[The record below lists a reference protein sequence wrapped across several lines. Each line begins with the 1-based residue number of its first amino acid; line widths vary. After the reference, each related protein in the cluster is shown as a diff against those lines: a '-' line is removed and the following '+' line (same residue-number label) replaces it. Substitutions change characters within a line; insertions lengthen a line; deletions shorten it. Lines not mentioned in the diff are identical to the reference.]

1 MVIRVAMRNHQLQSF
16 WTDHDDHFPD
26 GLFSWDTS
34 TQHET
39 IIFGSPERVRGQMSQ
54 LLEVSGCNYVIS
66 SFAWGSFTHQQT
78 LRSLRL
84 FIEEVMPAL
93 TGRSVPV
100 A

>member
-1 MVIRVAMRNHQLQSF
+1 MLVPEFLEGKFNLI
-16 WTDHDDHFPD
+16 
-26 GLFSWDTS
+26 GFSLS
-34 TQHET
+34 AVN
-39 IIFGSPERVRGQMSQ
+39 R
-54 LLEVSGCNYVIS
+54 GCNYVIS
-66 SFAWGSFTHQQT
+66 SFAWGSFTLQQT